1 MRGRRTW
8 HKTQC
13 ARRIRSTSTC
23 DTISYGN
30 LFLRGSLWSL
40 MSSRMI
46 SMQMSW
52 QSRSTTRLFVITGI
66 FWWTFDAFF
75 GVRMVISWFRST
87 SRSIFCCLRF
97 RIIRSLFF
105 LVKECLDFQNVEYLR
120 VNFRELRHFYLA
132 IFENKIVVFT
142 WRWFSRVV
150 DVCSMRLLLLVL
162 RLGGFI
168 DLRLVF
174 ESLFWSSEFDMS
186 SLRYDDVSTLR
197 CRALSC
203 KKQGG
208 Y

>member
-1 MRGRRTW
+1 M
-8 HKTQC
+8 C
-13 ARRIRSTSTC
+13 IRDSTHVESDDQHADVLTKPLHYTAFC
-23 DTISYGN
+23 YHRD
-30 LFLRGSLWSL
+30 FL
-40 MSSRMI
+40 
-46 SMQMSW
+46 
-52 QSRSTTRLFVITGI
+52 V
-66 FWWTFDAFF
+66 TFDAFF
-75 GVRMVISWFRST
+75 GVRMAISWFRST

-97 RIIRSLFF
+97 WIIRSLFF
-105 LVKECLDFQNVEYLR
+105 LVKECLDFQNGEYLR
-120 VNFRELRHFYLA
+120 VNFRELRRFYLA
-132 IFENKIVVFT
+132 IFENKIVFT
-142 WRWFSRVV
+142 WRWLSRV

-174 ESLFWSSEFDMS
+174 ESLFWSSEFEMS